1 MQKIGKLC
9 GIIFALLCLWAV
21 PMTTSAHA
29 QGWQDYELPHI
40 TFSTPQDWEI
50 TYSQR
55 DVEYD
60 FASPDGTFSLWVNWW
75 FPDEPLL
82 GYDDIV
88 SHRTLTLAGKTAL
101 LIHIETETERYLTI
115 AFPED
120 KNSDGEVLLFQLIA
134 PMSLTITN
142 HEKMMDMLTGR
153 FFFDGQKVQ
162 PKSRTPFSSG
172 EKSSATAPKATP
184 APPSPK
190 QDAPPHQ
197 TTSAP
202 VTHYYDADTDFSVPH
217 PVGWETHTAQGNGLS
232 QVALVAPEQDAMV
245 LVIAARGQDARSAT
259 DMALGLLYR
268 DSLIIKSIEDEAY
281 PEIGQSSAHAV
292 ETVSKIYSISNIAM
306 PYTRGRV
313 WVYQGGDTEN
323 AYVIVTIRPTDAT
336 QDRQD
341 QLAAIA
347 TGFRFGAPPSSATSP
362 ATSPVLS
369 PKIKL
374 PSKSSKESLGEQ
386 WLAQLETH
394 FQSECILETLVGS
407 SRSALTVMKTANAE
421 PRFLA
426 TCMNGAHPIFA
437 ADFPYDPQ
445 GQTSD
450 YFYPLYIETFQ
461 ANDNSDFSFLAIQ
474 DQLLLTLTLEDDNS
488 LSLEVTELSA
498 PEPLPSPKDA
508 TSSPDDMRAVLGPVQ
523 IFDGHSLADWE
534 PFAFEGGDFDLHTNL
549 GHGGM
554 HISIP
559 DDKGWAKTGL
569 IYRGRA
575 FELPENGEKTSLEIS
590 VLMDADASNSLTIA
604 MLNPEKDTTDPYESY
619 LLRFHLVKSGDLGV
633 LSASAKNIS
642 QTARFSFLWP
652 ENDTTV
658 RFILRSDDVFELR
671 DAESN
676 VLALWD
682 IGKPMSKGP
691 WSLAVYGQ
699 VPRKN
704 TGFDLVIKDIT
715 ATIAPTPDTPD
726 PDKVGAR
733 NVALFDGR
741 QVSPNWVPLQNAEN
755 LFRSRAYLQG
765 GTLKIGWPQDDT
777 GAKYLGIY
785 TPEPVIWLDTFHEG
799 AETRLTV
806 TIDGAITNDFEVGLQ
821 QAFGLYHN
829 MLSNGAWVASWRRQD
844 DGTFTF
850 RTEVRGHDGALIAEG
865 LSQVPNQFDIVLT
878 PKGVA
883 IDGVGLPSGVVPWT
897 QLIDGAGLRIWTY
910 AMASKQGNA
919 SLALHG
925 IDLKHTPA
933 PAMPPAAPAAGVAPL
948 AQTVLFDGTLDASWQ
963 KISRG
968 NAIFQDLARITDA
981 GLVLARRENPP
992 NNNKIALASTE
1003 KIITLDERVQRTPYR
1018 LDIQLDPSEQN
1029 LGGWIYLTENPDNP
1043 YDTASVAIELERLTY
1058 GPNNGGLRVR
1068 MYSGHMYYSHLERTF
1083 QADWLATWDG
1093 MLSLVLGDGAAGLKF
1108 GDTLTHAITT
1118 SRVQRGGAYR
1128 LMFEPGQRTR
1138 PSEQALT
1145 LAKVTGGWITP
1156 ANMTAQDRWLLVD
1169 DETFDAD
1176 AFADELAIG
1185 IMGN

>member
-1 MQKIGKLC
+1 MQTLGKLR
-9 GIIFALLCLWAV
+9 GIIFALLCVWVLPIA
-21 PMTTSAHA
+21 TSVHA

-40 TFSTPQDWEI
+40 AFSTPQDWEV

-88 SHRTLTLAGKTAL
+88 SHRTVTLAGKTAL
-101 LIHIETETERYLTI
+101 LIHIETEAERYLTI

-120 KNSDGEVLLFQLIA
+120 KNSDGEILLFQLIA
-134 PMSLTITN
+134 PMSLTLAN

-172 EKSSATAPKATP
+172 EKSSAAAPKATP
-184 APPSPK
+184 APPSPE
-190 QDAPPHQ
+190 QDAPRDQ

-202 VTHYYDADTDFSVPH
+202 VTHYYDANADFSVPH
-217 PVGWETHTAQGNGLS
+217 PVGWEKHTAQGNGLS

-245 LVIAARGQDARSAT
+245 LVIAAHGPDARSAT

-281 PEIGQSSAHAV
+281 PEIDQSSAHAV
-292 ETVSKIYSISNIAM
+292 ETVSKIYAISNIAM

-313 WVYQGGDTEN
+313 WVYQGGDAEN
-323 AYVIVTIRPTDAT
+323 AYVIVTIRPIDAT

-347 TGFRFGAPPSSATSP
+347 TGFRFGSPPSSE
-362 ATSPVLS
+362 TSPVLS

-374 PSKSSKESLGEQ
+374 SPKSSQVPSGTE

-394 FQSECILETLVGS
+394 FQSKCALETLIDS
-407 SRSALTVMKTANAE
+407 PRSALTVMKAANAD
-421 PRFLA
+421 PQFLA
-426 TCMNGAHPIFA
+426 TCMDGAHPIFG

-450 YFYPLYIETFQ
+450 YFYPLYIKTFQ
-461 ANDNSDFSFLAIQ
+461 ANNNSDFSFLAIQ

-488 LSLEVTELSA
+488 LSLEVVELSA
-498 PEPLPSPKDA
+498 PEPLPSPKGA
-508 TSSPDDMRAVLGPVQ
+508 APAPDDMHAAMGPIQ
-523 IFDGHSLADWE
+523 IFDGRALTDWD
-534 PFAFEGGDFDLHTNL
+534 PFAFEGGDFDLHTTL
-549 GHGGM
+549 GQEGM

-559 DDKGWAKTGL
+559 DNKGWVKTGL

-575 FELPENGEKTSLEIS
+575 FELPKSGEKTSLEIS
-590 VLMDADASNSLTIA
+590 VLMDADASNSLTLA
-604 MLNPEKDTTDPYESY
+604 MLDPDKDTTDPYESY
-619 LLRFHLVKSGDLGV
+619 LLRFHLVKSGELGV

-642 QTARFSFLWP
+642 QTARFSLLWP
-652 ENDTTV
+652 ANDATM

-676 VLALWD
+676 VLALWEL
-682 IGKPMSKGP
+682 GKPMSKGP

-704 TGFDLVIKDIT
+704 TAFDLVIKDIT

-733 NVALFDGR
+733 HVALFDGR
-741 QVSPNWVPLQNAEN
+741 QIGPHWIPLQNGDN
-755 LFRSRAYLQG
+755 LFQSRAYLQG
-765 GTLKIGWPQDDT
+765 GTLKIGWPQDDA
-777 GAKYLGIY
+777 GAKYLGLY
-785 TPEPVIWLDTFHEG
+785 TPEPVVWLDTFLEG
-799 AETRLTV
+799 AESRLTI
-806 TIDGAITNDFEVGLQ
+806 TLDGAATHDFEVGLQ
-821 QAFGLYHN
+821 QSFGLYHN

-850 RTEVRGHDGALIAEG
+850 RTEVRGHDGALSAEG
-865 LSQVPNQFDIVLT
+865 LSEIPDQFDIVLT

-897 QLIDGAGLRIWTY
+897 QLINGAGLRVWTY
-910 AMASKQGNA
+910 AMASNQGDA
-919 SLALHG
+919 RLALQG

-933 PAMPPAAPAAGVAPL
+933 PAVPQGAPAAGVEPL

-963 KISRG
+963 QISRG
-968 NAIFQDLARITDA
+968 NAIFQDLARVTDT

-1003 KIITLDERVQRTPYR
+1003 KIITLDERIQLTPYR

-1043 YDTASVAIELERLTY
+1043 YDTASVAIELERLAY

-1083 QADWLATWDG
+1083 QADWLEAWDG
-1093 MLSLVLGDGAAGLKF
+1093 ALSLILGDGVASLEVGGAR
-1108 GDTLTHAITT
+1108 THAITT
-1118 SRVQRGGAYR
+1118 SRVQRGQAYR

-1156 ANMTAQDRWLLVD
+1156 AHMTAQDRWLLVD
-1169 DETFDAD
+1169 DDTFDAD